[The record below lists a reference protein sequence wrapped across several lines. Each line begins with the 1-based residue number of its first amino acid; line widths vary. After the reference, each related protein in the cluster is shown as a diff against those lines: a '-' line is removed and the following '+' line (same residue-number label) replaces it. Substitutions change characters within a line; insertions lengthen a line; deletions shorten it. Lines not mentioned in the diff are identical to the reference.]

1 MKEIYKTNIT
11 LGSYIWGIAMIGF
24 IIMLSY
30 EGIEQGL
37 YMGTL
42 FLFLILAVTWYFT
55 FFFNRYW
62 IEGDDLFI
70 RNISGTKSVN
80 IKTIRRLERN
90 KVDWFGTMR
99 LTILRPY
106 RKGMI
111 LHYNQIDNLFICPE
125 KPAEFIGKLQL
136 ISPSIEITKEK

>member
-1 MKEIYKTNIT
+1 MKETYKTNIT
-11 LGSYIWGIAMIGF
+11 LGSYIWGVAMIGF

-42 FLFLILAVTWYFT
+42 FLFLILAVTSYFT

-62 IEGDDLFI
+62 IDGDMLFI
-70 RNISGTKSVN
+70 RSISGTKSVN
-80 IKTIRRLERN
+80 ISTIRKLEKN

-111 LHYNQIDNLFICPE
+111 LHYNQFDDLFICPE
-125 KPAEFIGKLQL
+125 KPLEFIGELKQ
-136 ISPSIEITKEK
+136 INPSIEIIKEK

>member
-1 MKEIYKTNIT
+1 MKEIYKTNIS
-11 LGSYIWGIAMIGF
+11 LGSYIWGVAMIGF

-37 YMGTL
+37 YLGTL
-42 FLFLILAVTWYFT
+42 FLFLILAITWYFT

-62 IEGDDLFI
+62 IEGDKLLI
-70 RNISGTKSVN
+70 RSISGTRSLN
-80 IKTIRRLERN
+80 ITTIRGLEKD

-111 LHYNQIDNLFICPE
+111 LHYNQFDDLFIYPE
-125 KPAEFIGKLQL
+125 KPTEFIGKLQL
-136 ISPSIEITKEK
+136 INPSIEIIKEK